1 MNFHGGLNCQA
12 TLGTIPSNEIFLTVL
27 NKNNLR
33 EAKFNILWKMGKF
46 KNTKRICTNL

>member
-1 MNFHGGLNCQA
+1 MNFHGLNCQA
-12 TLGTIPSNEIFLTVL
+12 TPGTILSNEIFLTVL